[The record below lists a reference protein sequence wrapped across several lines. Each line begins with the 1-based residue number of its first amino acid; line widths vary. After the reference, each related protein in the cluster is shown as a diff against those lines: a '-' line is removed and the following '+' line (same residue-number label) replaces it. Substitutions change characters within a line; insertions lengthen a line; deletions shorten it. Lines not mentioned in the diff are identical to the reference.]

1 MAEKHITYPQNVT
14 NQGRL
19 VTPLDI
25 PRTFDQNYVHL
36 AGTTTSGTVYSAVSG
51 KWAYLHHMLICEHS
65 GGTGGKIRLINPVL
79 GYGTSG
85 AATPWIPVEPN
96 SCVSWQPC
104 GCPLGPFTFSGTI
117 RGGRIDY
124 ETDGT
129 LWGGVTLIVQI
140 DPKMIE

>member
-14 NQGRL
+14 AQGRL
-19 VTPLDI
+19 VTPLDV
-25 PRTFDQNYVHL
+25 PRTFDYDYDTL
-36 AGTTTSGTVYSAVSG
+36 IGTTTSGTLYPAVSG
-51 KWAYLHHMLICEHS
+51 KWAYVHQLLVCEHS
-65 GGTGGKIRLINPVL
+65 GGTGGKFRLINPAL
-79 GYGTSG
+79 GYGNNG

-104 GCPLGPFTFSGTI
+104 GCPLGPFVYSGAIT
-117 RGGRIDY
+117 GGQIHY

-129 LWGGVTLIVQI
+129 LWGGVTVIVQI